1 MVESISKNVNA
12 TFIDLSTPRCKS
24 MLQEQKIAEITVQ
37 KTTFAVQ
44 NS

>member
-1 MVESISKNVNA
+1 MVGLISKRAHA
-12 TFIDLSTPRCKS
+12 TFINLSTPRCKS